1 MCSFDSDLGAA
12 AEEAEEDKAAKTG
25 GALGDDDESSGGDAE
40 SLQTSENYKLTWPM
54 MEAMG
59 SKFSHLRDSVT
70 LIAAATDL
78 TTPTTAESSDW
89 DVVSSACWGALE
101 FHRYGESFFS
111 KVRSDQ
117 TADVMKKLQ
126 AECLFQQRWQYTR
139 EGHVF
144 KGSWDELQLQC
155 LVVGHGLRMTE
166 LVLCRSA
173 AQESMRCSCRITG
186 TRFICGAPRQDLC
199 QHLSEKLGDEW
210 AGSFLQLCDRLPQ
223 LSAQELGDVG
233 GLFVVLKE
241 KQMIEIPA
249 RYVFAEVPL
258 TPASISSYWS
268 VLRRGCSAGVLRD
281 AGFSLSEMIE
291 LDLENHKQGNEDFLD
306 RVNAQARALPT
317 FVGWAIFRGS
327 LAPDNSP
334 DADES
339 VTKAAAAEVRP
350 PLLAISNQAFND
362 EPLCGS
368 DMRADGEVHA
378 ANPDSVAWLV
388 CFRKFGS
395 PLVSPVLPDSCLD
408 LDAGTSCFRCL
419 PRSIAQ
425 HLDCDQAH
433 VILACRFNRCGV
445 A

>member
-1 MCSFDSDLGAA
+1 ML
-12 AEEAEEDKAAKTG
+12 
-25 GALGDDDESSGGDAE
+25 L
-40 SLQTSENYKLTWPM
+40 P
-54 MEAMG
+54 
-59 SKFSHLRDSVT
+59 R
-70 LIAAATDL
+70 
-78 TTPTTAESSDW
+78 
-89 DVVSSACWGALE
+89 VVAC
-101 FHRYGESFFS
+101 
-111 KVRSDQ
+111 
-117 TADVMKKLQ
+117 
-126 AECLFQQRWQYTR
+126 
-139 EGHVF
+139 
-144 KGSWDELQLQC
+144 
-155 LVVGHGLRMTE
+155 
-166 LVLCRSA
+166 
-173 AQESMRCSCRITG
+173 ITG
-186 TRFICGAPRQDLC
+186 TKFICGAPLQDLC

-233 GLFVVLKE
+233 GFFVVLKE

-249 RYVFAEVPL
+249 GYVFAEVPF

-281 AGFSLSEMIE
+281 TGFTLSEMIE

-327 LAPDNSP
+327 LAPDNCP

-339 VTKAAAAEVRP
+339 ATKAAAAEVRP

-378 ANPDSVAWLV
+378 ANPDSVAWLL

-395 PLVSPVLPDSCLD
+395 PLVSPVGACHDQLQSTL
-408 LDAGTSCFRCL
+408 
-419 PRSIAQ
+419 IAIK
-425 HLDCDQAH
+425 LM
-433 VILACRFNRCGV
+433 
-445 A
+445 